1 MQNFRFLY
9 RKNLINSYLLW
20 FSFGTADERKNKKWR
35 WVRKLEE
42 EFRTRG
48 CNCCWIHLQWKKW
61 RWVKLWCG
69 IQNFTVFGA
78 GTAGSI
84 VFRYSAM
91 RPLFRQIR
99 LRCLFFPPGAG
110 VVGNPSYLLLD
121 WLCWILFCLAYSLVT
136 WFLLFRHES
145 RTFQRE
151 TDSHLASQLVLH
163 YLTVMPAVGFFLE
176 KKGRRAALLEKTE
189 PGLLCCPS
197 SEPTIHGRA
206 LAEKCST
213 GWSRR
218 LHIPWSVD
226 SAWHGSHLTHRL
238 SRRLIRSKASPPDSR
253 AWLDLL
259 LHSVSSL
266 SSHTVSWTSLSW
278 LEWSLWSLPPSGP
291 DYPCR
296 WIPWRESAATCDN
309 PKVSRQKMIAWPA
322 DLRCFSDSA
331 PKPTPIKWYLSLALC
346 STHQYHLASRD
357 HIPWANT
364 MEKLRA

>member
-1 MQNFRFLY
+1 MSGRT
-9 RKNLINSYLLW
+9 RSGDGWENSRRNSELEAAIVAGSI
-20 FSFGTADERKNKKWR
+20 FSGRSGDGWNSD
-35 WVRKLEE
+35 V
-42 EFRTRG
+42 EFRTSLFLVLELLG
-48 CNCCWIHLQWKKW
+48 PSFS
-61 RWVKLWCG
+61 G
-69 IQNFTVFGA
+69 ILPWDHSFAKFDCVA
-78 GTAGSI
+78 
-84 VFRYSAM
+84 
-91 RPLFRQIR
+91 
-99 LRCLFFPPGAG
+99 FFFPGAG

-121 WLCWILFCLAYSLVT
+121 WLCWILFCLAYSLGT